1 MLNIKIPEKHN
12 TGNEIQS
19 SVCVHFFNNS
29 FMEMYLFNLFSII
42 QFAHFKY
49 TIQEFPVVAQWVKD
63 QHSLHRDVG
72 LIAGLAQ

>member
-49 TIQEFPVVAQWVKD
+49 TIQEFPLWL
-63 QHSLHRDVG
+63 SG
-72 LIAGLAQ
+72 LRTNIVYTGM